1 MSDPRLDAIRGN
13 AIRGIQ
19 RRADDVRDRSY
30 AAAEW
35 CDVRF
40 LLAELERVT
49 AALREAEEAMTEAW
63 EYLAHDEGDAAAV
76 VLEAALA
83 GGARAAQDENA

>member
-1 MSDPRLDAIRGN
+1 MSDPRLD

-49 AALREAEEAMTEAW
+49 AAQTRVRYILENIADPYNERIGPLKVWANEA
-63 EYLAHDEGDAAAV
+63 LAILAARGGDA
-76 VLEAALA
+76 
-83 GGARAAQDENA
+83 